1 MERAFRQ
8 AIGLEVLPE
17 RSPLHARTTAR
28 HDMGDYTIENVIFE
42 SRPGIPGDR
51 QPVPPEGR
59 CHGQT
64 ARDPLPHRPLYPAKG
79 RALPTCKSR
88 CIKLARM
95 GFVVL
100 TYDAIGQGE
109 RNFPGNIHHEAG
121 YALLPLG
128 QTIAGWMVWDSMRAI
143 DYLLT
148 QPDVDPERIGVT
160 GNSGGGL
167 NTLFTAALDERVRA
181 AVVVGFTFEF
191 NNWLKYGGT
200 HCTCTHLPGMFRGM
214 EWFEIAG
221 LIAPRALMMLQ
232 GDHDGIFP
240 ISGARR
246 AGHDTEAI
254 YALTGHASQA
264 RFTELA
270 GQPHAYSRPYREAM
284 YGWMAAHLLGQG
296 NGEPIAEGDVR
307 PLDEKDARLLCDPE
321 GGIMSHSPT
330 VIQLARREAMDQIA
344 KMPVDISD
352 KRRITLQN
360 WAQEGVVQHIS
371 PPDYLAPHA
380 GKPAPVPGGVLE
392 KISFVSED
400 GEPILG
406 LLWLP
411 LHRTAPARTVII
423 ADSRGKQAVAQSDLV
438 RPLLDDG
445 MAVLAVDLRGRG
457 ETLGHMS
464 PDWDTN
470 FRLVANQVEFGQPL
484 PGRRAFDLLRTVD
497 YLNSRQ
503 DLASEGLAVVGLGD
517 DALPALLAAAVDT
530 RIQSVVMSGYFHS
543 FISQMRPMTPP
554 GNDPAPGWN
563 DAQLKGIL
571 KTPEYEIDLGSVIP
585 SALLT
590 VDVPDLVALLAPRK
604 VLFCQAR
611 DAGVQGT
618 EALVA
623 RFRQVTA
630 VGGNWLRY
638 APAQSLDGQTLR
650 GWLRNGGGQ

>member
-1 MERAFRQ
+1 M
-8 AIGLEVLPE
+8 
-17 RSPLHARTTAR
+17 
-28 HDMGDYTIENVIFE
+28 
-42 SRPGIPGDR
+42 
-51 QPVPPEGR
+51 
-59 CHGQT
+59 
-64 ARDPLPHRPLYPAKG
+64 
-79 RALPTCKSR
+79 
-88 CIKLARM
+88 
-95 GFVVL
+95 
-100 TYDAIGQGE
+100 DAIG
-109 RNFPGNIHHEAG
+109 
-121 YALLPLG
+121 
-128 QTIAGWMVWDSMRAI
+128 
-143 DYLLT
+143 
-148 QPDVDPERIGVT
+148 
-160 GNSGGGL
+160 
-167 NTLFTAALDERVRA
+167 
-181 AVVVGFTFEF
+181 
-191 NNWLKYGGT
+191 
-200 HCTCTHLPGMFRGM
+200 
-214 EWFEIAG
+214 
-221 LIAPRALMMLQ
+221 
-232 GDHDGIFP
+232 
-240 ISGARR
+240 
-246 AGHDTEAI
+246 
-254 YALTGHASQA
+254 
-264 RFTELA
+264 
-270 GQPHAYSRPYREAM
+270 
-284 YGWMAAHLLGQG
+284 
-296 NGEPIAEGDVR
+296 
-307 PLDEKDARLLCDPE
+307 
-321 GGIMSHSPT
+321 
-330 VIQLARREAMDQIA
+330 
-344 KMPVDISD
+344 KMPDSISET
-352 KRRITLQN
+352 KRATDELWVRNLV
-360 WAQEGVVQHIS
+360 AGRDV

-380 GKPAPVPGGVLE
+380 GNPRRSLAGCWRRFPLSVKTANRSWACSGCRLQPQGACPNGHRCGFQGKAGG
-392 KISFVSED
+392 
-400 GEPILG
+400 G
-406 LLWLP
+406 
-411 LHRTAPARTVII
+411 
-423 ADSRGKQAVAQSDLV
+423 AVRIWCNLCLTS
-438 RPLLDDG
+438 G

-457 ETLGHMS
+457 ETLGHMG

-470 FRLVANQVEFGQPL
+470 FRLVANQVEFGQAL